1 MHISCHQPVSIALM
15 DGCPLTLDGLASFM
29 GTLPTQGKI
38 VVRETSMREA
48 VDGVIYQ
55 QADVLIAELQGADE
69 TAAQGREM
77 LLDLCAQL
85 PALRVVAYT
94 RSQSV
99 EELALL
105 LRQPAISIVARDD
118 ALPLVAGFFNRVLS
132 GERVLSPQIGTCLA
146 RTSVRETTVTR
157 ELTRCESDVLAF
169 LFNGM
174 SLREIAELQRRSI
187 KTISAHK
194 CSAMRKLK
202 VSNDSEL
209 FSLHGKITAG
219 LPESGGEVRSVKT
232 CVGAPTRFW
241 QQ

>member
-1 MHISCHQPVSIALM
+1 MQVSRHQRLNIALM
-15 DGCPLTLDGLASFM
+15 DRYPLTLGGLASFM
-29 GTLPTQGKI
+29 STLSTRGKI

-48 VDGVIYQ
+48 ADGAIYQ
-55 QADVLIAELQGADE
+55 QADVLIAELNGVGE
-69 TAAQGREM
+69 STEQGREI

-99 EELALL
+99 EELSLL
-105 LRQPAISIVARDD
+105 LSQPNISIVARDD
-118 ALPLVAGFFNRVLS
+118 ALPLVAEFFNRVLN
-132 GERVLSPQIGTCLA
+132 GERVLSPQIGACLA
-146 RTSVRETTVTR
+146 RTSARETTVTR

-209 FSLHGKITAG
+209 FSLHGKITRQLAG
-219 LPESGGEVRSVKT
+219 EWQRST
-232 CVGAPTRFW
+232 QR
-241 QQ
+241 